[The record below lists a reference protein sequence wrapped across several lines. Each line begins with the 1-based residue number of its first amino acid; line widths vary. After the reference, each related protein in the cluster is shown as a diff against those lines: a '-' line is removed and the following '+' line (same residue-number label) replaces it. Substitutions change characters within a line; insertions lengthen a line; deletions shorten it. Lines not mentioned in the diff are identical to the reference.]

1 MTARLAAAA
10 AAAPPRREMG
20 GGKEG
25 GAAEEEEEEGT
36 RRRHRPSHSHR
47 RPRPRHP
54 RSAAPPPHACGP
66 RPSPPAPAPP
76 AGQSCDHLPAQ
87 ARLRLRHRRRH
98 RRGRRGPRWPLLP
111 GWSQRPAG
119 LQSDAKLRAEV
130 PSPGSRQSQPT
141 HLPILGRGSLALDLL
156 FILVQRHPPPQ
167 LNSKLTAQSSKML
180 IENV

>member
-1 MTARLAAAA
+1 MTARLA

-36 RRRHRPSHSHR
+36 RPRHRPSHSHR
-47 RPRPRHP
+47 RPRPGHP

-76 AGQSCDHLPAQ
+76 AGRSCDHLPAQ
-87 ARLRLRHRRRH
+87 ARLRLRRRR
-98 RRGRRGPRWPLLP
+98 RRERRGPRWPPLP
-111 GWSQRPAG
+111 GWSLRPAV
-119 LQSDAKLRAEV
+119 LQSGAKLRAEV

-141 HLPILGRGSLALDLL
+141 HVPILGRGSLALDLL
-156 FILVQRHPPPQ
+156 FILVQRHPPPLQ
-167 LNSKLTAQSSKML
+167 LNSKLTAQSS
-180 IENV
+180 